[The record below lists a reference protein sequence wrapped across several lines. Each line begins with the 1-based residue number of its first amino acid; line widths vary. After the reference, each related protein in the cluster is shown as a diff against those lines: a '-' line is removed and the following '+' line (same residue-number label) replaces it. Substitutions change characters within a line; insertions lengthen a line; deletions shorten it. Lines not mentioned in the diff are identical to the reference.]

1 MLRVSGDPMV
11 LPHPL
16 DVTQNARSSYYY
28 NNVYVLVLNVNIFK
42 GISSWWTNGND
53 ITSNGVWIWPI
64 YGSDFT
70 TASSDVYSNW
80 ASGNVSLSIISD
92 L

>member
-1 MLRVSGDPMV
+1 MLHISGDLMV

-28 NNVYVLVLNVNIFK
+28 DTVYVLVLNVNMFK
-42 GISSWWTNGND
+42 GISTWWTNGND

-64 YGSDFT
+64 EGSDFT
-70 TASSDVYSNW
+70 TGSSDVYSNW